1 MSEVNGINGHK
12 AKAAGLQWKVGIV
25 NSNNKYLTAEKFGN
39 KVNVTGTA
47 LKSRQIWTLE
57 QDTREEVVYIK
68 SCSNHYLSSD
78 KYGQVTCDA
87 EEPGHSE
94 KFTVEYAKDTG
105 KWHFKHVE
113 FPNYLSFDNDN
124 LKCFSKSPK
133 EKETWTVQLSIHPQ
147 VHLRNV
153 NRRRYA
159 QLNNDEI
166 QFTLTT
172 PWGQQAQIFLEF
184 MGGKYALKTCDGRFL
199 HKNGDLVD
207 ACDDNSL
214 YTLEIKSGQNSG
226 LSFMDNEGRYL
237 APVGSTA
244 TLKGR
249 NKNISK
255 DELFTIEDSH
265 PQVIFI
271 ANNGRKASI
280 KYGVD
285 VSANQEEEETD
296 LETFQM
302 EYDATHQTWS
312 MKTTENKYWAVDA
325 VTNGIQAKSES
336 IKDTG
341 RFNLEWQDDGTLAIR
356 AHNKKYVHT
365 RQNGS
370 LFTTADSVGDT
381 EKFRVK
387 IVNRPQL
394 VLKSE
399 YGFVGIK
406 GKPDKADA
414 ECCCNRVTYDVITLE
429 GSNDG
434 MYAFKAS
441 NGKYWSV
448 GSDKRVMADG
458 EGPTKFFIEFH
469 GCSKLVIRTT
479 DGTLLKG
486 EQNGLF
492 KADGTEINNLTQWEF

>member
-78 KYGQVTCDA
+78 KYGNVTCDA

-124 LKCFSKSPK
+124 LKCF
-133 EKETWTVQLSIHPQ
+133 
-147 VHLRNV
+147 
-153 NRRRYA
+153 
-159 QLNNDEI
+159 
-166 QFTLTT
+166 
-172 PWGQQAQIFLEF
+172 
-184 MGGKYALKTCDGRFL
+184 
-199 HKNGDLVD
+199 
-207 ACDDNSL
+207 
-214 YTLEIKSGQNSG
+214 
-226 LSFMDNEGRYL
+226 
-237 APVGSTA
+237 
-244 TLKGR
+244 
-249 NKNISK
+249 K

-448 GSDKRVMADG
+448 GGDKRVMADG